1 MAFAEEKG
9 IRQLE
14 TARQQAEVQQQMA
27 QMYNYIQ
34 GLSVHIGQPLP
45 PMMFPPVPA
54 LAPATPPVS
63 HFATLYF
70 HLNYYRLRERTDLD
84 N

>member
-1 MAFAEEKG
+1 MAAQAAAHEAAIAEE
-9 IRQLE
+9 RRLRE
-14 TARQQAEVQQQMA
+14 EEARRAQAEVQQQMA

-45 PMMFPPVPA
+45 PMMFPLVPA
-54 LAPATPPVS
+54 SAPATPPVS

-70 HLNYYRLRERTDLD
+70 HLNY
-84 N
+84 